1 MKSGSLPFLWTSV
14 SPFTEL
20 GHISPPPPLPKTH
33 VQQNKGDLSPPPGKP
48 SSWMKA
54 VLVWLWPKGKVPLR
68 KGFMLLE
75 EDLATGDQEPA
86 RPLLT
91 VKWQQLAKFST
102 GTRVCQ
108 EG

>member
-1 MKSGSLPFLWTSV
+1 
-14 SPFTEL
+14 
-20 GHISPPPPLPKTH
+20 
-33 VQQNKGDLSPPPGKP
+33 
-48 SSWMKA
+48 MKA